1 MEPFLYSVMDK
12 ARLKELLEA
21 FNATIRLPIQLLD
34 ADGSVL
40 LSEGNRCAY
49 CRHFVSHLSEK
60 DESCAKVHAEASRRA
75 IAIGEAYIF
84 SCHSNLNHIVFPL
97 MNGDSQYGS
106 VLVGPFLMTPPDS
119 TLIMDLSHR

>member
-49 CRHFVSHLSEK
+49 CRHFVSHL
-60 DESCAKVHAEASRRA
+60 
-75 IAIGEAYIF
+75 
-84 SCHSNLNHIVFPL
+84 L
-97 MNGDSQYGS
+97 
-106 VLVGPFLMTPPDS
+106 
-119 TLIMDLSHR
+119 